1 MRGGIT
7 RAMSFFE
14 ELKRRNVIKMAM
26 LYTVASWVM
35 LQIADTLFDAMD
47 LPSAWLRLVLALLIL
62 GFPLA
67 LIFSWVYEM
76 TPKGLRREADLDRSL
91 PKSGNTGRK
100 INILIIVLVVVAI
113 GTVVVDRMIPEAVTT
128 AEEQADAPKMTE
140 PSQSGG
146 GTLNPAPDRSVA
158 VLPFRSLSS
167 GPDDGYFADG
177 LTEEILNSLATLP
190 DLLVTARTS
199 SFFFKDQDI
208 PVPEIAAKL
217 GVANVVEGSVRRSGE
232 ALRITAQLIR
242 ASDGFHLWS
251 QTYDRTLE
259 DVFAIQEDIALNIA
273 ETLPIVLDDQ
283 KRQQLI
289 NSGIRD
295 IDAFIAYQKAYEV
308 FDRAHLDLE
317 RMMGDLVYANELIE
331 ATLEIDPELG
341 AAWFLH
347 SDYFSHLLYYNAVL
361 EKNFETF
368 TESGITEAYQTLMS
382 DLDRAVS
389 MTAGAEQRRMIEIE
403 RMMFSASWRGLDR
416 ILAPAL
422 TPKTCVTSNWFIVF
436 AMLKQELFNGFYSS
450 AVLCDP
456 LNNLNW
462 LKLFMATHWSGNAE
476 ALRRDIA
483 RSIEVTGNPSP
494 WAEFYLVQSYILE
507 KDFAGARSVAT
518 EFEGKALLNVPY
530 EVNILAAEGK
540 TDEAIDLFDSLSN
553 PTIDLMET
561 RLMMAAIVGDRKE
574 ANRLASIIDQRPLS
588 ELPLLFA
595 TLSCVCGV
603 VFDLDAAQNF
613 KARIGESGL
622 SWPPATLVH
631 YPAKNW

>member
-1 MRGGIT
+1 
-7 RAMSFFE
+7 MSLFE

-26 LYTVASWVM
+26 LYTVASWVI

-76 TPKGLRREADLDRSL
+76 TPEGLRREADLDRGQ
-91 PKSGNTGRK
+91 PESGKTGHK
-100 INILIIVLVVVAI
+100 INVLIIVLLVVAI
-113 GTVVVDRMIPEAVTT
+113 GTVVVDRMIPESVMT
-128 AEEQADAPKMTE
+128 AEEQADE
-140 PSQSGG
+140 PSTTDPSQLEGA
-146 GTLNPAPDRSVA
+146 TFNPAPDHSVA

-199 SFFFKDQDI
+199 SFFFKNQDI

-232 ALRITAQLIR
+232 NLRITAQLIR

-273 ETLPIVLDDQ
+273 ETLPIVLDEQ
-283 KRQQLI
+283 KRRQLI
-289 NSGIRD
+289 NSGIRN

-317 RMMGDLVYANELIE
+317 RMMEDLVYANTLIE
-331 ATLEIDPELG
+331 ATLEIEPELG

-347 SDYFSHLLYYNAVL
+347 SDYYSHLLYYNAVL
-361 EKNFETF
+361 EKNFEAF
-368 TESGITEAYQTLMS
+368 TDSGITEAYQTLMS
-382 DLDRAVS
+382 DLDQAVS
-389 MTAGAEQRRMIEIE
+389 MTPGADQRRMIEIE

-416 ILAPAL
+416 ILTSAL

-462 LKLFMATHWSGNAE
+462 LKLFMTTHWSGNAA

-507 KDFAGARSVAT
+507 KDFTGARSVAT
-518 EFEGKALLNVPY
+518 DFEGKALLNVPY

-540 TDEAIDLFDSLSN
+540 ADEARSLFDSLSDS
-553 PTIDLMET
+553 TIDLMET

-574 ANRLASIIDQRPLS
+574 ANRLASIIDRRPLS

-595 TLSCVCGV
+595 TLSCACGV